1 MKIWR
6 AATKMRKQND
16 TSKKTGSDANK
27 GPVSQTT
34 IRKQFKILRLG
45 LSAGLIICFTLPLL
59 VLSAYFHFQ
68 FSSTLKNS
76 EKLNLSALSESQ
88 RNTIDLFLQ
97 ERVVNLFS
105 LFHYTELNIKPSNQ
119 EMEYYLTN
127 LRQSSDSF
135 IDVGFINFRG
145 SQIGYAGPF
154 PYLHGKDY
162 SEEDWFKSLMN
173 QEKNYFISDIYLGF
187 RNKPHFTIATKQLI
201 DGKYYIMR
209 STLDPDKFYM
219 FLRTI
224 SHGKNVDSAIINDE
238 GVYQVVDPGRG
249 KLLTRS
255 DFLPPSNSEAGFQ
268 EMEKECDSCLIAYSW
283 LTETKWAL
291 LVRQPASIAHVQ
303 MLKARKILT
312 ISIITILL
320 IATVIIVYSVN
331 KIMGKAEA
339 EAKQRQEM
347 HLQLIH
353 ASKLASVGEIATGVA
368 HEINNPLAIITSTS
382 GVIKDML
389 DPEFNLDSSP
399 EKILEELNHID
410 TAAFRARGIT
420 RQLLS
425 LGRKNEPRP
434 VPCNI
439 NNIID
444 EVISGVV
451 EQELK
456 VDDIELALDYAADL
470 PEIPL
475 DQDQIRQVFL
485 NLINNAHDAISGS
498 GTITIT
504 TKATQ
509 DKIKVEIGD
518 TGTGMQIEQI
528 EQIFNPFFTTKEV
541 GKGTGLG
548 LSVSLSI
555 VEEMGGSIDI
565 QSIKGSGSIFTVI
578 LPIDNSHGAVN
589 A

>member
-1 MKIWR
+1 MTIKP
-6 AATKMRKQND
+6 KSGPN
-16 TSKKTGSDANK
+16 SDPDQQMN
-27 GPVSQTT
+27 
-34 IRKQFKILRLG
+34 IRKQFRRLRLWFSVG
-45 LSAGLIICFTLPLL
+45 LVICFTLPLM

-68 FSSTLKNS
+68 FNLTLKNS
-76 EKLNLSALSESQ
+76 ERLSLSALSESQ

-105 LFHYTELNIKPSNQ
+105 LFHYTELNINPLKQ
-119 EMEYYLTN
+119 EMEYYLQN

-135 IDVGFINFRG
+135 IDVGFLNSRG
-145 SQIGYAGPF
+145 LQTGYAGPF
-154 PYLHGKDY
+154 PYLHEKDY
-162 SEEDWFKSLMN
+162 SEENWFKLLMK

-201 DGKYYIMR
+201 DGRYHIIR

-224 SHGKNVDSAIINDE
+224 SHGKNVDSAIINKN
-238 GVYQVVDPGRG
+238 GIYQVVDPGRG
-249 KLLTRS
+249 KLLSTS
-255 DFLPPSNSEAGFQ
+255 DFIPSSDIEAGFQ

-303 MLKARKILT
+303 MLQARKILT
-312 ISIITILL
+312 VSIISILL
-320 IATVIIVYSVN
+320 IATVIIVYIIN
-331 KIMGKAEA
+331 KIVGRAEA
-339 EAKQRQEM
+339 ETKQRQEM

-399 EKILEELNHID
+399 EKILEELKIID

-420 RQLLS
+420 KQLLS
-425 LGRKNEPRP
+425 LGRKSDPKP
-434 VPCNI
+434 VPCNL

-444 EVISGVV
+444 EVVSGVV

-456 VDDIELALDYAADL
+456 VDDVELNLNFAADL

-475 DQDQIRQVFL
+475 DHDQILQVFL
-485 NLINNAHDAISGS
+485 NLINNARDAISGP
-498 GTITIT
+498 GAITIT
-504 TKATQ
+504 TKT
-509 DKIKVEIGD
+509 DKHRIKVEIRD
-518 TGTGMQIEQI
+518 TGKGMTIDQID
-528 EQIFNPFFTTKEV
+528 QIFNPFFTTKEV
-541 GKGTGLG
+541 GEGTGLG
-548 LSVSLSI
+548 LSVSLNIIES
-555 VEEMGGSIDI
+555 MGGSIDV
-565 QSIKGSGSIFTVI
+565 QSIKGSGSIFTMI
-578 LPIDNSHGAVN
+578 LPINNSKESLTN
-589 A
+589 ETLK